1 MRSGATDRWRSG
13 VRGLL
18 PLTAAALVA
27 IGPLA
32 APASADDRA
41 ADAALVF
48 CLSSDQRPHLVEAAV
63 ALGLAHPGAAPDR
76 LTTNDQDQTIEQW
89 RGGHRADFDRAC
101 RALVGA
107 QRHETGSSTEP
118 SNGLLT
124 LLVPALLSGA
134 VGWFFSAQLATA
146 GARRVQ
152 ADGLRTASRAFVDAG
167 EAFVRQQQQARTGLP
182 PDDEA
187 VHTRRAELAA
197 ALNQVASAR
206 RWWRM
211 PRRLSETL
219 YGPQLGPA
227 MTEDWFPLDT
237 AERAT
242 RATTL
247 RSALGRFTAE
257 VEQVARAVQS
267 SGLPRT
273 RMWRR

>member
-1 MRSGATDRWRSG
+1 MRSGATDRWWSG

-18 PLTAAALVA
+18 PLTAAALLAV
-27 IGPLA
+27 GPLPT
-32 APASADDRA
+32 PASADDR

-48 CLSSDQRPHLVEAAV
+48 CLSADQRPHLVEAAV
-63 ALGLAHPGAAPDR
+63 VLGLTHPGSAPDR
-76 LTTNDQDQTIEQW
+76 LTTNGQDRSIEQW
-89 RGGHRADFDRAC
+89 RSGHRADFDRAC
-101 RALVGA
+101 AALIGA
-107 QRHETGSSTEP
+107 QRHETGSSTEQ
-118 SNGLLT
+118 SNGLFA

-167 EAFVRQQQQARTGLP
+167 EAFLRQQQTAQAGLP
-182 PDDEA
+182 PDDET
-187 VHTRRAELAA
+187 VHTRRVELAA
-197 ALNQVASAR
+197 ALDQVASAR

-211 PRRLSETL
+211 PQRLSETL
-219 YGPQLGPA
+219 SGTPLGPA

-237 AERAT
+237 ADRASRAT
-242 RATTL
+242 AL
-247 RSALGRFTAE
+247 RSALGRFAAE